1 MAQMQRSPRSGPPQG
16 GAPTGRPGLVP
27 PTSLALSTAL
37 LQVALLLGIPLALLL
52 LARPVLRTYFPELG
66 Y

>member
-1 MAQMQRSPRSGPPQG
+1 
-16 GAPTGRPGLVP
+16 
-27 PTSLALSTAL
+27 L